1 MSVLPPPGLPGPT
14 KIRLRHIEDGVQLI
28 KVRLFHSL
36 DVKRCQAAM
45 DHPKS
50 FQKNYLKKSLKI
62 MKTLKK
68 KHSRFQWTPYVH
80 VFFHIWRKTPL
91 PQSRHGARLAGLAR
105 GGTAVTT
112 PKAPTQTLNPWR
124 CSERNRLAKVLMDY
138 ICICMYIYIYT

>member
-1 MSVLPPPGLPGPT
+1 
-14 KIRLRHIEDGVQLI
+14 
-28 KVRLFHSL
+28 
-36 DVKRCQAAM
+36 
-45 DHPKS
+45 
-50 FQKNYLKKSLKI
+50 

-68 KHSRFQWTPYVH
+68 NTAGFNGLHMSMF
-80 VFFHIWRKTPL
+80 FFHIWRKTPL